1 MKLAAAIVA
10 ILACSNS
17 YAATPSATTDPALNE
32 QKVAMSKPTTSP
44 TDVNVVNFP
53 AVQAVAG
60 TVSVGNLP
68 LGADGAVRVTSGC
81 APSRQTQYVSL
92 IDGPVTIPAG
102 TIGFV
107 TDSVETAGFS
117 RIGILV
123 EGDVSWLD
131 TRIEWGW
138 GGTPERFGPVND
150 NRNVGDPGI
159 SGPRCQLVAGWGN
172 PTYQEHTI
180 CVVSGHRV
188 RLNLDNRDGG
198 GDANY
203 TALGVYLIP

>member
-32 QKVAMSKPTTSP
+32 QKVAMSKPPTSP

-68 LGADGAVRVTSGC
+68 LGADGAVRVNSGC
-81 APSRQTQYVSL
+81 ATSRQTQYVSL

-102 TIGFV
+102 TTGYV
-107 TDSVETAGFS
+107 TASVETAGFS

-123 EGDVSWLD
+123 EGEGANA
-131 TRIEWGW
+131 RIEWGW
-138 GGTPERFGPVND
+138 GGTPERFGSVD
-150 NRNVGDPGI
+150 DRRNGI
-159 SGPRCQLVAGWGN
+159 GTGGALERYCQAISYGSSAR
-172 PTYQEHTI
+172 TI
-180 CVVSGHRV
+180 CVVSGDRV
-188 RLNLDNRDGG
+188 RLALDNEFSSV
-198 GDANY
+198 DAHF
-203 TALGVYLIP
+203 TALGIYLIP

>member
-17 YAATPSATTDPALNE
+17 YSATPSATTDPALNE
-32 QKVAMSKPTTSP
+32 QKVAMSKPPTSP

-68 LGADGAVRVTSGC
+68 LGADGAVRVNSGC
-81 APSRQTQYVSL
+81 APLRQTQYVSL

-102 TIGFV
+102 TTGYV
-107 TDSVETAGFS
+107 TASVETAGFS
-117 RIGILV
+117 RVGILV
-123 EGDVSWLD
+123 EGDVPWLD

-138 GGTPERFGPVND
+138 GGTPERFGSVD
-150 NRNVGDPGI
+150 DRRDGIGPGG
-159 SGPRCQLVAGWGN
+159 SLEAHCQLLKPGRC
-172 PTYQEHTI
+172 I
-180 CVVSGHRV
+180 CVVSGDRV
-188 RLNLDNRDGG
+188 RLAIDNPYDPV
-198 GDANY
+198 AHF
-203 TALGVYLIP
+203 TALGIYLIP